1 MNYFCRGWSRPRE
14 VGAGTDG
21 RGSVSVTG
29 QVMRGGG
36 GDSNGAIDAARQR
49 MQRAR
54 RMRHRDRNGANAYKI
69 PRR

>member
-1 MNYFCRGWSRPRE
+1 
-14 VGAGTDG
+14 
-21 RGSVSVTG
+21 
-29 QVMRGGG
+29 MRGGV
-36 GDSNGAIDAARQR
+36 GDSSGAIDAARQR